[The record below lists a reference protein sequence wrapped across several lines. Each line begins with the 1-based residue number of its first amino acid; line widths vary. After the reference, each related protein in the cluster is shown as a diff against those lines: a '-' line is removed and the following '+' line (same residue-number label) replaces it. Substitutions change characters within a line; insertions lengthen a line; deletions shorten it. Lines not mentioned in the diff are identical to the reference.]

1 MLSSRF
7 STAEL
12 LTRAAE
18 VDSGFDHAV
27 FADMI
32 GGLDR
37 YSDTDLTLG
46 GVDVAALRTFFSDWR
61 SELHPTD

>member
-1 MLSSRF
+1 
-7 STAEL
+7 
-12 LTRAAE
+12 
-18 VDSGFDHAV
+18 V